1 LSNHGVVFVVD
12 DDVGILKGLK
22 RLLKQHG
29 FESALFDS
37 AEAFESCD
45 DFEAAICIILDIQ
58 LDGVS
63 GIEVRYR
70 LIDAGIALPVIY
82 ITASDSEAVRAA
94 AVQSGCI
101 AYLTKPFAAKSL
113 IEPIERVVAAR
124 AH

>member
-1 LSNHGVVFVVD
+1 LSNQGLVFIVD
-12 DDVGILKGLK
+12 DDVGILKGIK

-29 FESALFDS
+29 FDSALFDS

-45 DFEAAICIILDIQ
+45 DFDAAICIILDIQ
-58 LDGVS
+58 LNGVS
-63 GIEVRYR
+63 GIEVRHR

-82 ITASDSEAVRAA
+82 ITANDNDAVRAA
-94 AVQSGCI
+94 AVKSGCI

-113 IEPIERVVAAR
+113 IEPIERVAAAR

>member
-1 LSNHGVVFVVD
+1 MSNHGVVFVVD

>member
-1 LSNHGVVFVVD
+1 MSNQGLVFIVD
-12 DDVGILKGLK
+12 DDVGILKGIK

-29 FESALFDS
+29 FDSALFDS

-45 DFEAAICIILDIQ
+45 DFDAAICIILDIQ
-58 LDGVS
+58 LNGVS
-63 GIEVRYR
+63 GIEVRHR

-82 ITASDSEAVRAA
+82 ITANDNDAVRAA
-94 AVQSGCI
+94 AVKSGCI

-113 IEPIERVVAAR
+113 IEPIERVAAAR